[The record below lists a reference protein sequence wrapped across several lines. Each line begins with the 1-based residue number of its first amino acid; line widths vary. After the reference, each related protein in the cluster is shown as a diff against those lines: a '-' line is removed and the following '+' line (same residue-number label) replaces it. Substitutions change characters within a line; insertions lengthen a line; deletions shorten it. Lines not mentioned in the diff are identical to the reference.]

1 VGVADRGELAEFL
14 RSHRERVTP
23 EAVGL
28 PLFGRRRTPG
38 LRREEL
44 ATLAGVSID
53 YLVRLEQ
60 GRDTNP
66 SAAVVMALADA
77 LGLTV
82 DEKRHFVMLALK
94 TNGALLEEL
103 CPTHGAVSNEI
114 RPTLRTLLD
123 RVNPTPAFV
132 AGRLSDVLA
141 WNESWRTLVTP
152 LGILDEEQP
161 NLARYIFLNPA
172 SRRVM
177 SDWAGAADGQT
188 SVLRAAHPRWGSDPQ
203 FVALIDELRAEPEFA
218 KRWEA
223 HTISLRRPRVA
234 RLVHPDAGQLVLTLE
249 SLTTDDAQHL
259 ETWLPYDETTEA
271 AIRTL
276 LATSLRI
283 VRRA

>member
-1 VGVADRGELAEFL
+1 VGVAVPGELAEFL
-14 RSHRERVTP
+14 RSHRERLTP

-28 PLFGRRRTPG
+28 PSRGRRRTPG

-66 SAAVVMALADA
+66 SPEVIVALCGA
-77 LGLTV
+77 LRLTD
-82 DEKRHFVMLALK
+82 DEKRHFAMLALK
-94 TNGALLEEL
+94 TNLGAFEEL
-103 CPTHGAVSNEI
+103 CPSRSALASEV
-114 RPTLRTLLD
+114 RPALRTLLD
-123 RVNPTPAFV
+123 RVDPTPAFV

-141 WNESWRTLVTP
+141 WNASWRMLVTP
-152 LGILDEEQP
+152 LGILDEEPP

-177 SDWAGAADGQT
+177 SDWEGAADGQT
-188 SVLRAAHPRWGSDPQ
+188 SVLRAAHLTLGNDQR
-203 FVALIDELRAEPEFA
+203 FVALIDELSVVPEFA

-223 HTISLRRPRVA
+223 HTISLQQPRVI
-234 RLVHPDAGQLVLTLE
+234 RLVHPDVGRLVLILE
-249 SLTTDDAQHL
+249 GLTTQDDQHL
-259 ETWLPYDETTEA
+259 ETWLPYDEATEA

>member
-1 VGVADRGELAEFL
+1 M
-14 RSHRERVTP
+14 TP

-66 SAAVVMALADA
+66 SPAVIIALADA
-77 LGLTV
+77 LRLSD
-82 DEKRHFVMLALK
+82 DEKRHFAMLALK
-94 TNGALLEEL
+94 TSAAPFEEL
-103 CPTHGAVSNEI
+103 CPTHGALTNEV
-114 RPTLRTLLD
+114 RPTLRALLD

-141 WNESWRTLVTP
+141 WNDSWKTLVTP

-172 SRRVM
+172 SRRVL

-188 SVLRAAHPRWGSDPQ
+188 SMLRAAHPRWGSGQQ
-203 FVALIDELRAEPEFA
+203 FVALIDELRVEPEFA
-218 KRWEA
+218 KRWET
-223 HTISLRRPRVA
+223 HTISARRPRVT

-249 SLTTDDAQHL
+249 RLSTEDDQHL
-259 ETWLPYDETTEA
+259 EAWLPYDEATDA

>member
-1 VGVADRGELAEFL
+1 
-14 RSHRERVTP
+14 VTP

-66 SAAVVMALADA
+66 SAAVVMAFADA
-77 LGLTV
+77 LRLSV
-82 DEKRHFVMLALK
+82 EEKRHFVMLALK
-94 TNGALLEEL
+94 TNGAAFEEL
-103 CPTHGAVSNEI
+103 YPTSDTLSNEV

-161 NLARYIFLNPA
+161 NLARYVFLNPA
-172 SRRVM
+172 ARRVM
-177 SDWAGAADGQT
+177 SDWAAAADSQT
-188 SVLRAAHPRWGSDPQ
+188 SVLRAAHPRWASDQQ
-203 FVALIDELRAEPEFA
+203 FVALIDELRTVPEFA
-218 KRWEA
+218 KRWDT
-223 HTISLRRPRVA
+223 HTISLRRSRLT

-249 SLTTDDAQHL
+249 SLTSEDDQHL
-259 ETWLPYDETTEA
+259 ETWLAYDETTEA